1 MTEQQ
6 VPFKAIKRLVEY
18 LYPDESQNYGGEDD
32 HIFRA
37 VHIVAAWLD
46 CYDDIEP
53 LESYSVEE

>member
-1 MTEQQ
+1 MTSEQQ
-6 VPFKAIKRLVEY
+6 VPVKAIKRLVEY
-18 LYPDESQNYGGEDD
+18 LYPDESKHYGGEAD

-46 CYDDIEP
+46 CYDIEP